1 MCLALPMKVIEFLP
15 SEMAIVGSDG
25 ISMEVSLRLVENV
38 HKGDYVLVH
47 TGFALEVLDLDEAE
61 KTLETLK
68 ELAATV
74 KDSPEYPA

>member
-1 MCLALPMKVIEFLP
+1 MCLALPMKVIKLLP

-25 ISMEVSLRLVENV
+25 ISMEVSLKLVENV
-38 HKGDYVLVH
+38 HIGDYVLVH

-74 KDSPEYPA
+74 KGSPEYPA